1 MPEELSSLQLML
13 SEEAIRRALHASR
26 VVPLKVAN
34 PHGPLGLEQLAA
46 VVAAHRQAAPSQ
58 PQTERVSR
66 PIELPLQTWE
76 KLRDLA
82 AASSQAGTGPVSAGE
97 LAAAIIEQYVLEAA
111 S

>member
-1 MPEELSSLQLML
+1 MI

-26 VVPLKVAN
+26 VVPLEVAN

-46 VVAAHRQAAPSQ
+46 AVAAL
-58 PQTERVSR
+58 PQTAQSQTQAERVSR
-66 PIELPLQTWE
+66 PIELPLRTWE

-82 AASSQAGTGPVSAGE
+82 AASSQAGTPPVSAGE
-97 LAAAIIEQYVLEAA
+97 LAAAIIEQYVLDAA